1 MSNGVLAAAY
11 AFHLAATAA
20 WFGGLIFLAVFLPGP
35 AAHLPQSERDSSTAS
50 AVRRFLPIAWLC
62 LAVFV
67 GTGLVQMAA
76 SPRYEGLLALRSAW
90 AAALLAKHLV
100 IGCMVVVLAFQTWYI
115 HPRLERLELGLER
128 PNPESV
134 ARLHR
139 LDVRLLRLSVVLSA
153 VVLVL
158 TAVARANA

>member
-1 MSNGVLAAAY
+1 MSNGVLATAY

-20 WFGGLIFLAVFLPGP
+20 WFGGLIFLAVLFPGS
-35 AAHLPQSERDSSTAS
+35 AAHLPQSERDSSTVS

-67 GTGLVQMAA
+67 VTGLVQMSA
-76 SPRYEGLLALRSAW
+76 SPRYDGLLVLRNAW

-100 IGCMVVVLAFQTWYI
+100 IGCMVLVLAVQTWYI
-115 HPRLERLELGLER
+115 HPRLERLKLGLER
-128 PNPESV
+128 PDPEIV

-139 LDVRLLRLSVVLSA
+139 LDVRLVRVSVVLSA